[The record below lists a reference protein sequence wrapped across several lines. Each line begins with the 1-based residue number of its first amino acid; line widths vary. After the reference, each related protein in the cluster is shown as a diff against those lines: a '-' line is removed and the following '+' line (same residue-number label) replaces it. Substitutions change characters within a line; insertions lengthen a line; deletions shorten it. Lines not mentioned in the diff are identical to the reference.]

1 MGFLEITVGKVRGV
15 LKDIT
20 TRARYDRQA
29 VQLLQPFIDGHS
41 VEPSW
46 TTTFDIYLLNGGR
59 DSFVF
64 AASGLLPPDK
74 RARLLVTL
82 VTEMKQQ
89 TFHPRSKASDGDII
103 HEIWA
108 RSGDKDKLREAV
120 RSMKIPR
127 QKRKRVREALSSW

>member
-1 MGFLEITVGKVRGV
+1 MGLLEAAAGKVRGV

-20 TRARYDRQA
+20 TRTRYDRRA
-29 VQLLQPFIDGHS
+29 IQLLQPFVDGHS

-46 TTTFDIYLLNGGR
+46 TTSFDIYLLNGGR
-59 DSFVF
+59 DNFVF

-74 RARLLVTL
+74 RARLLVAL

-89 TFHPRSKASDGDII
+89 TFHPRSKESDGDII

-108 RSGDKDKLREAV
+108 KSRDKDELRDALQ
-120 RSMKIPR
+120 SMKMPR
-127 QKRKRVREALSSW
+127 QKRKRVSEAFSNW